1 MRMMLLYENGLRIEA
16 VLLAT
21 SDYRMRV
28 VASGSNDA
36 TELRLIK
43 DQWMS
48 EEGEAVDIESLIL
61 AGELELFGQNCHVH
75 AA

>member
-1 MRMMLLYENGLRIEA
+1 MMLLFENGQRSEA
-16 VLLAT
+16 VLLAA

-28 VASGSNDA
+28 VVQGVDDA
-36 TELRLIK
+36 TELLLIK

-48 EEGEAVDIESLIL
+48 EEGEVVDIESLIL
-61 AGELELFGQNCHVH
+61 AGQAFGRPVARGH

>member
-1 MRMMLLYENGLRIEA
+1 MRMMLLFENGLRVEA

-28 VASGSNDA
+28 VVRGTEDA

-48 EEGEAVDIESLIL
+48 EEGEAVDIESIIA
-61 AGELELFGQNCHVH
+61 AGETFARPAVRGH